1 MMVESN
7 KIEFKSKY
15 TDQIIKEIVSFLNAD
30 GGKIYIGVND
40 DGSVCGAQKIDEI
53 LRNIS
58 DVVTTQIE
66 PSAIENVKPE
76 LEFLEGLPVVV
87 INVKKGNSPLYCI
100 KKYGFS
106 SNGCLIR
113 IGSSCRSM
121 SETQI
126 NERYKLRFFDEDIIV
141 SSPTNLE
148 SLSFFTLKNSYL
160 ETGLRLNDDT
170 FEINLKLVNSRGKY
184 NIMAELLSDNNRFS
198 LIFVKF
204 NGLNKAS
211 ISQRSDYG
219 DKSIIFGYRQLM
231 NRIAAENICLSNTTV
246 RPRIDTYLFDYDS
259 VNEAIVN
266 AIVHNDWSITE
277 PQVSFFRDRIE
288 ILSHGGLPHSLS
300 IEEFY
305 RGISKPRNT
314 RLMKIFS
321 DLDIVDHTGHGVPI
335 IIEKYGREAFE
346 INDNHI
352 IVTIPFDKQV
362 MESINVGA
370 NVGQNVDVSINDTER
385 KIIEMLI
392 NDPTLTAEKISM
404 KIEKSK
410 RTAERYLK
418 ALQEKG
424 FILRTGSDKKGY
436 WKIIK

>member
-1 MMVESN
+1 MMIESN

-66 PSAIENVKPE
+66 PSAIEDVKPE

-87 INVKKGNSPLYCI
+87 INVKKGILPLYCI

-121 SETQI
+121 SESQI
-126 NERYKLRFFDEDIIV
+126 NERYKLRFFDDDIIV
-141 SSPTNLE
+141 SSPTNLKT
-148 SLSFFTLKNSYL
+148 LSFFTLKNSYL
-160 ETGLRLNDDT
+160 EAGLRLNDDT
-170 FEINLKLVNSRGKY
+170 FETNLKLINSRGKY

-211 ISQRSDYG
+211 ISHRSDYG
-219 DKSIIFGYRQLM
+219 DKSIIFGYKQLM
-231 NRIAAENICLSNTTV
+231 NRIAAENICLSNTTI

-335 IIEKYGREAFE
+335 IIEKYGKEAFE
-346 INDNHI
+346 ISDNHI

-362 MESINVGA
+362 MESINVGQ
-370 NVGQNVDVSINDTER
+370 NVSRNVDVNINDIER

-418 ALQEKG
+418 SLQEKG

>member
-1 MMVESN
+1 MMIESN

-58 DVVTTQIE
+58 DVVTMQIE
-66 PSAIENVKPE
+66 PSAIEDVKPE

-87 INVKKGNSPLYCI
+87 INVKKGILPLYCI

-113 IGSSCRSM
+113 VGSSCRSM

-126 NERYKLRFFDEDIIV
+126 NERYKLRFFDDDIIV

-160 ETGLRLNDDT
+160 EVGLRLNDDT
-170 FEINLKLVNSRGKY
+170 FETNLKLINSRGKY

-219 DKSIIFGYRQLM
+219 DKSIIFGYKQLM

-288 ILSHGGLPHSLS
+288 ILSHGGLPHNLS

-305 RGISKPRNT
+305 QGISKPRNT

-335 IIEKYGREAFE
+335 IIEKYGKEVFK

-370 NVGQNVDVSINDTER
+370 NVGQNVDVNINDTER

-404 KIEKSK
+404 KIKKSK

-424 FILRTGSDKKGY
+424 IILRTGSDKKGY

>member
-1 MMVESN
+1 MMIESN

-58 DVVTTQIE
+58 DVVTMQIE
-66 PSAIENVKPE
+66 PSAIEDVKPE

-87 INVKKGNSPLYCI
+87 INVKKGILPLYCI

-126 NERYKLRFFDEDIIV
+126 NERYKLRFFDDDIIV

-160 ETGLRLNDDT
+160 EAGLRLNDDS
-170 FEINLKLVNSRGKY
+170 FETNLKLINSRGKY

-231 NRIAAENICLSNTTV
+231 NRIAAENICLSNTAV

-288 ILSHGGLPHSLS
+288 ILSHGGLPHNLS

-335 IIEKYGREAFE
+335 IIEKYGKEAFE

-370 NVGQNVDVSINDTER
+370 NVGQNVDVNINDTER

-424 FILRTGSDKKGY
+424 IILRTGSDKKGY

>member
-1 MMVESN
+1 MMIESN

-58 DVVTTQIE
+58 DVVTMQIE
-66 PSAIENVKPE
+66 PSAIEDVKPE

-87 INVKKGNSPLYCI
+87 INVKKGILPLYCI

-126 NERYKLRFFDEDIIV
+126 NERYKLRFFDDDIIV

-160 ETGLRLNDDT
+160 EVGLRLNDDT
-170 FEINLKLVNSRGKY
+170 FETNLKLINSRGKY

-288 ILSHGGLPHSLS
+288 ILSHGGLPHNLS

-335 IIEKYGREAFE
+335 IIEKYGKEVFE

-370 NVGQNVDVSINDTER
+370 NVGQNVDVNINDTER

-424 FILRTGSDKKGY
+424 IILRTGSDKKGY